1 MQGTGRISLRVLGGF
16 AIAIDA
22 APPCELRI
30 SSRKSCAMLAYL
42 AMHPDRRASREH
54 LATFF
59 WGDRRDEHAR
69 QSLRQC
75 LLSLRR
81 DLVKAPVEILVV
93 DSNMVALQTSNLTI
107 DAAELIALAESSE
120 VSDLE
125 HAASLYRGEFLS
137 EFNLGEPFD
146 GWVRKT
152 RSQLDS
158 AAANVFQTC
167 AKLAEARGDGKQ
179 AIRAVERL
187 IALDAL
193 REDWQRLALRI
204 YARYQSRE
212 SAAAHGDTLVTLL
225 KAELGV
231 GPEPATMDI
240 IDSMR
245 RDATPLAPVLAASAR
260 LECGERPPAASDV
273 APSAPSFSGP
283 SSPRPLSSSLSSASA
298 SFDRATHGVES
309 ANPPWGLSAFVA
321 RSYARLTRWSLGTV
335 SSVVV
340 AALIS
345 IFAIGLMFAGDKTA
359 QRSGTV
365 PAIKTAEGGLVAIR
379 SASLNGAKAVG
390 KPLSAP
396 GLVPIVVLPF
406 AADDG
411 VDGPNQK
418 VADALTDDLITTL
431 SRFANMR
438 VISRQ
443 TAFTYKGRPVDV
455 ATVGAELGVR
465 YAVEGSYRTVG
476 DKLAINFELVD
487 TADRLQV
494 WSDRVEWDGSD
505 RVTIQDEIATRIA
518 RELKTGVTIAEGGRS
533 GDNHAQEPDV
543 DALILQGWAYQ
554 YRGPSRANLANEL
567 ALFEEALRREPDLQP
582 ALVGVAMALT
592 TAVLSSLAD
601 DPQRNMDRANE
612 LLDRATEKAPNA
624 YQVYYW
630 KGVLYAASGDYEA
643 ALRSLSKCVD
653 INPSATYAHAE
664 IAKVLT
670 RLGRPQEGL
679 DDIQYA
685 MRLSPKDPAIG
696 LFYDIAGQA
705 ELELRHDEAAVEW
718 FRRAIAAQ
726 PRNPS
731 GYLSLAATYAL
742 MGDARSAA
750 KYWGDFRELSAP
762 GSRDQ
767 LIARLKSGLPAG
779 VQDSRSRLDK
789 GLRLVST
796 S

>member
-1 MQGTGRISLRVLGGF
+1 
-16 AIAIDA
+16 
-22 APPCELRI
+22 
-30 SSRKSCAMLAYL
+30 MLAYL

-93 DSNMVALQTSNLTI
+93 DSNTVGLQTSNLTI
-107 DAAELIALAESSE
+107 DAAELMALAESSE
-120 VSDLE
+120 VSELE

-158 AAANVFQTC
+158 AAASVLQTC
-167 AKLAEARGDGKQ
+167 ATLAEARGDGKQ

-212 SAAAHGDTLVTLL
+212 SAAAHADALVTLL
-225 KAELGV
+225 RTELGV
-231 GPEPATMDI
+231 DPDPATMDV

-245 RDATPLAPVLAASAR
+245 RDATPLAPVLSANVW
-260 LECGERPPAASDV
+260 LKGGERPSAGSDV
-273 APSAPSFSGP
+273 GP
-283 SSPRPLSSSLSSASA
+283 SSSSFSSPSSSRPLSSGRLSASA
-298 SFDRATHGVES
+298 SFDNATRGAES
-309 ANPPWGLSAFVA
+309 AIPAQSLGAFVA
-321 RSYARLTRWSLGTV
+321 RSYARLTRWPLGTV
-335 SSVVV
+335 SSITV

-345 IFAIGLMFAGDKTA
+345 ISAIGLMFAGSKTP

-365 PAIKTAEGGLVAIR
+365 PAIKIAEGGLVAIR
-379 SASLNGAKAVG
+379 SASVDGAKTVG

-406 AADDG
+406 TADDG

-443 TAFTYKGRPVDV
+443 TAFTFKGHPVDV

-476 DKLAINFELVD
+476 DKAAINFELVD

-518 RELKTGVTIAEGGRS
+518 RELKTGVTIAEGERS
-533 GDNHAQEPDV
+533 SDNHAQEPDV
-543 DALILQGWAYQ
+543 DALIMQGWAYQ
-554 YRGPSRANLANEL
+554 YRSPSRANLASEL

-582 ALVGVAMALT
+582 ALVGVAMALA
-592 TAVLSSLAD
+592 TAVLNSLSD
-601 DPQRNMDRANE
+601 DPPSDINRANA
-612 LLDRATEKAPNA
+612 LLDRAIEKTPNA

-630 KGVLYAASGDYEA
+630 KGLLYVASGDYEA
-643 ALRSLSKCVD
+643 ALRSLSKCID
-653 INPSATYAHAE
+653 INPSATYAHAQL
-664 IAKVLT
+664 AKVLT

-679 DDIQYA
+679 DYVQYA

-696 LFYDIAGQA
+696 LFYVIAGEA
-705 ELELRHDEAAVEW
+705 ELELRHDDAAIEW

-726 PRNPS
+726 PRNPT
-731 GYLSLAATYAL
+731 GYLCLAATYAL
-742 MGDARSAA
+742 RGDKQSGA
-750 KYWGDFRELSAP
+750 KYWAEFRELAAP
-762 GSRDQ
+762 GAGNQ
-767 LIARLKSGLPAG
+767 LISRLQSDLPTG
-779 VQDSRSRLDK
+779 VQDSRSRLDQ
-789 GLRLVST
+789 GLRLVSA